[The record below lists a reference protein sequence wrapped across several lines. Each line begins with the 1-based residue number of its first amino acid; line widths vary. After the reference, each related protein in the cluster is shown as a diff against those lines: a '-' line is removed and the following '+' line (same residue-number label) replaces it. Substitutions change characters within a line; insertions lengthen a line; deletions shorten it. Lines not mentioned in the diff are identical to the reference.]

1 MGAAAN
7 LTAAYDFGWVAPGS
21 SRLLEPFSS
30 PPTIGADL
38 VASAF
43 TSLKRPAIEQM
54 VRIGEAHAAKLVRQ
68 KQPQRL
74 PKRNSRCS
82 RKQFDRAT
90 HLDRALREQGEIA
103 LHDREFLG

>member
-68 KQPQRL
+68 KQTAKA
-74 PKRNSRCS
+74 PKAELVLQSQAVRSSHPSRSCIA
-82 RKQFDRAT
+82 RAGRDRA
-90 HLDRALREQGEIA
+90 A
-103 LHDREFLG
+103 